1 MNLFERL
8 GRWLSQIFSR
18 LQPKKF
24 CADAEPAPNPHWVS
38 MVNVPWFG
46 AYGHG
51 EGTHLLGYPAEI
63 DWDQIEADFQ
73 KCNENFVQVVRAFIF
88 ENLDGLIK
96 IGSVWDVHPETLL
109 SLARLKQLLRKYQLK
124 LAAVLFEFKN
134 AEAQPFLPDF
144 LSVTPMRMVIDT
156 FIRQMREV
164 LWAIDLHNEIDY
176 LHLVR
181 KAPLAKLSKAI
192 SGYRAVIKG
201 IAPSLPYTCSTG
213 WKGGYWAR
221 RGEIGVEALDF
232 IEVHHYTHHHGDPWE
247 RRHSMSLCG
256 LEKLDKPVLLG
267 EFKSDDFSKY
277 VPRCRKRGFLGAAP
291 WSVHHDFPISE
302 TTWQLI
308 RTSQVA
314 AIT

>member
-1 MNLFERL
+1 MNFIERL
-8 GRWLSQIFSR
+8 ERWFSQLFSR
-18 LQPKKF
+18 FKPNKF
-24 CADAEPAPNPHWVS
+24 CDDAEPTPNPHWVS
-38 MVNVPWFG
+38 MVNVSWFG

-51 EGTHLLGYPAEI
+51 EGMHLLGYPAEI
-63 DWDQIEADFQ
+63 DWEQIEADFQ
-73 KCNENFVQVVRAFIF
+73 QCNENFVQVVRAFIF

-96 IGSVWDVHPETLL
+96 NGTVWDVRPETLI
-109 SLARLKQLLRKYQLK
+109 SLQRLKQLLIKYRLR
-124 LAAVLFEFKN
+124 LEAVLFEFKN
-134 AEAQPFLPDF
+134 DEAQPYLPDF
-144 LSVTPMRMVIDT
+144 LNVTPLRLVVDT
-156 FIRQMREV
+156 FIRQMHEV

-181 KAPLAKLSKAI
+181 QVPLAKLSEAI
-192 SGYRAVIKG
+192 AGYRAAIKVM
-201 IAPSLPYTCSTG
+201 APALPYTCSTG

-247 RRHSMSLCG
+247 RRNPMSLCG
-256 LEKLDKPVLLG
+256 LENLSKPVLLG

-277 VPRCRKRGFLGAAP
+277 VPRGRERGFLGAAP

-308 RTSQVA
+308 RTSQAV

>member
-1 MNLFERL
+1 MNLFVRL
-8 GRWLSQIFSR
+8 GRRFSQLFSHFK
-18 LQPKKF
+18 PNTF
-24 CADAEPAPNPHWVS
+24 CDESEPATNPHWVS

-63 DWDQIEADFQ
+63 DWEQIEADFQ
-73 KCNENFVQVVRAFIF
+73 KCNDNFVQVVRAFIF
-88 ENLDGLIK
+88 ENLDGLAK
-96 IGSVWDVHPETLL
+96 IGTVWDIQPETLI
-109 SLARLKQLLRKYQLK
+109 SLQRLKKLLIKYRLR
-124 LAAVLFEFKN
+124 LEAVLFEFKN
-134 AEAQPFLPDF
+134 DEAQPYLPDF
-144 LSVTPMRMVIDT
+144 LSVTPMRMAVDA
-156 FIRQMREV
+156 FVRQMREV

-181 KAPLAKLSKAI
+181 KVPLAKLSEAI
-192 SGYRAVIKG
+192 SDYRSVIKG

-221 RGEIGVEALDF
+221 RGEIGVAALDF
-232 IEVHHYTHHHGDPWE
+232 IEVHHYTHHHGEPWE
-247 RRHSMSLCG
+247 RRNPLSLCG
-256 LEKLDKPVLLG
+256 LENLDKSVLLG

-277 VPRCRKRGFLGAAP
+277 VPRCRERGL
-291 WSVHHDFPISE
+291 WSVHHDFPISA

-308 RTSQVA
+308 RTSQIV